1 MVIDGE
7 SVHPVDHVGEQ
18 WAAARVLTDR
28 GDDIT
33 MFLITI
39 RNYFKRDY
47 FLKWASKMAHR

>member
-7 SVHPVDHVGEQ
+7 SVHPVDHAGKQ

-33 MFLITI
+33 VFLIKI

-47 FLKWASKMAHR
+47 FLKWASKMAHS